1 MNKNDCYKIKDTGE
15 FFTIGK
21 PRCKPV
27 CTVWYGKDAMNNVIK
42 ICEALNS
49 VANIRQQPLS
59 GSPNVSPKSATPTS
73 DNGKRCV

>member
-21 PRCKPV
+21 SRCKPV
-27 CTVWYGKDAMNNVIK
+27 CTVWYGEDAMNNVIK

-49 VANIRQQPLS
+49 VANIRQQPLRRL
-59 GSPNVSPKSATPTS
+59 K
-73 DNGKRCV
+73 